1 MWVLTDLDND
11 AGNAVYKSAGG
22 ELENSPTNMY
32 VFTIA
37 QAMIATLLST
47 FFGVGYARVA
57 PGTVAS
63 AVALPFAWLISWKL
77 GRHGTADRKPRD
89 LCASASGPAAYMPRG
104 RAGVDPSEC
113 VIDEV
118 AGQWLACAVRAAFAR
133 SALPSRSRCF
143 ASSTSRKLWPVSLG
157 ERLPG
162 GWGIMTDDMIAGA
175 LSAAIIA
182 GLRWQG
188 LI

>member
-1 MWVLTDLDND
+1 
-11 AGNAVYKSAGG
+11 
-22 ELENSPTNMY
+22 
-32 VFTIA
+32 
-37 QAMIATLLST
+37 MIATLLST
-47 FFGVGYARVA
+47 FFGVGYARIA

-63 AVALPFAWLISWKL
+63 LAALPLALLILWTL
-77 GRHGTADRKPRD
+77 
-89 LCASASGPAAYMPRG
+89 GPAALLSASIIAYGVGVWSCGVYAARTG
-104 RAGVDPSEC
+104 GVDPSEC

-118 AGQWLACAVRAAFAR
+118 AGQWLACAFAPLSILGFAFAF
-133 SALPSRSRCF
+133 ALFRLFDIS
-143 ASSTSRKLWPVSLG
+143 KLWPVSMG

-188 LI
+188 LV